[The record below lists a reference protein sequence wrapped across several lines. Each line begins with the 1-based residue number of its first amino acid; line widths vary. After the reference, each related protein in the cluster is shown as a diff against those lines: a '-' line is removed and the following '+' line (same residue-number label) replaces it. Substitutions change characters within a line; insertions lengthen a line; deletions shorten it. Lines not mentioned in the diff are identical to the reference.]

1 MRSEENWDVETMD
14 LSELMTRGRDQVGNL
29 TFYKL
34 VFNALDQLAR
44 ENAAD
49 DETYR
54 RALVGLVSGFLSA
67 VQPRYL
73 PQAVAAKNLLLK
85 KAVF

>member
-1 MRSEENWDVETMD
+1 MDADWEEMD
-14 LSELMTRGRDQVGNL
+14 LEELLARGQDQTGNL

-34 VFNALDQLAR
+34 AFNAFDQLAAV
-44 ENAAD
+44 NAPD
-49 DETYR
+49 PEVYR
-54 RALVGLVSGFLSA
+54 RSLTALVSGFLA
-67 VQPRYL
+67 VVRPEYL

>member
-1 MRSEENWDVETMD
+1 MKTGEDEDVETMG
-14 LSELMTRGRDQVGNL
+14 LEELMARGKDQVGNL

-34 VFNALDQLAR
+34 VFNAFDQLAR

-54 RALVGLVSGFLSA
+54 GALLALVSGFLSA

-85 KAVF
+85 KAGF